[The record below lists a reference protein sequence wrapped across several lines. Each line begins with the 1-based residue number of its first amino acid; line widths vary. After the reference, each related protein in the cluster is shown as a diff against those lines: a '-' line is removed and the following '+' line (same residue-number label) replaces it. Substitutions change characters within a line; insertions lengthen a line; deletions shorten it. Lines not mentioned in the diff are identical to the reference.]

1 MSCHV
6 SEVIEGV
13 HLGQIFSFVFIPKVE
28 KYAGKH
34 NDTVREEKSSR
45 RSEETMIHKIKKN
58 VHAYSNTLI
67 RINRHT

>member
-1 MSCHV
+1 MSCHI

-13 HLGQIFSFVFIPKVE
+13 HLGQIFSFVFIPKIE

-34 NDTVREEKSSR
+34 NNTIREEKNRR
-45 RSEETMIHKIKKN
+45 RSDEKMIHKIKKN

-67 RINRHT
+67 HINGHT